1 MTDRVNK
8 SIILQ
13 SYVDKSI
20 RSISVLEASINKV
33 RPFDE
38 HKNYT
43 YDELEPYDALSDRF
57 MRTVEVLFKFLRS
70 YQIFN
75 EGMNSETL
83 RDLLLYAEKLNFI
96 TSVDIWFEMREVRNR
111 IVHDYFPEQQKQLFA
126 DITGPFFNEIRYI
139 KKKIDGLMI

>member
-1 MTDRVNK
+1 MTDKPNK

-13 SYVDKSI
+13 SYIDKSI
-20 RSISVLEASINKV
+20 RSISILEASIKKV
-33 RPFDE
+33 KPFDE
-38 HKNYT
+38 HKDYN

-57 MRTVEVLFKFLRS
+57 MRAVEILFKFLRS

-75 EGMNSETL
+75 EGISSETL

-96 TSVDIWFEMREVRNR
+96 TSTEIWFEMREVRSR

-139 KKKIDGLMI
+139 QKKIKGIEL

>member
-1 MTDRVNK
+1 MADKVNK

-13 SYVDKSI
+13 SYINKSI
-20 RSISVLEASINKV
+20 SSISVLEASISKV
-33 RPFDE
+33 KPFDE

-75 EGMNSETL
+75 EGISSETL

-96 TSVDIWFEMREVRNR
+96 TSVEIWFEMREVRNR
-111 IVHDYFPEQQKQLFA
+111 IVHDYFPEQQKQLYA
-126 DITGPFFNEIRYI
+126 DITGSFFNEIRYI
-139 KKKIDGLMI
+139 QKKIISIEF